1 MGSNPQKR
9 TRTGAR
15 RMSKIKA
22 HPIAGLNLSLYIGDK
37 QDDSIHLVCN
47 GYNALN
53 ESGKKML
60 EEIAGLI
67 NDAIETAAHTKV
79 TSLESPHEDMSRYDI
94 SATKR
99 DIPPKI
105 LFDIADYTLGK
116 LLPQR
121 IERTKYKISAVSALR
136 ASVRE
141 ADAHELKTLRTALR
155 GTINTVFS
163 SFKKTAENATDSAPD
178 EPTTAIQTSIAKKLT
193 DTTRDKLIHREIL
206 DYLLGDKLMQAL
218 LEPFDARRPGE
229 TTDAHVARTVGK
241 ADRQLKQKIE
251 AFLTE
256 ENIGKTADAIRS
268 YLAGELTTAIEQAL
282 ETVNKAEKAKAKAR

>member
-1 MGSNPQKR
+1 
-9 TRTGAR
+9 
-15 RMSKIKA
+15 MSKIKT

-37 QDDSIHLVCN
+37 KDDSIHLVCN
-47 GYNALN
+47 GYNALD
-53 ESGKKML
+53 ESGRKML

-121 IERTKYKISAVSALR
+121 VERAKYKISAVSALR

-163 SFKKTAENATDSAPD
+163 NFTKTAETAEESAPD
-178 EPTTAIQTSIAKKLT
+178 EPITLIQLYIAKKLT
-193 DTTRDKLIHREIL
+193 DNTRDKLIHREIL
-206 DYLLGDKLMQAL
+206 DYYLGDRVIESL
-218 LEPFDARRPGE
+218 LQPLDSRRPGE
-229 TTDAHVARTVGK
+229 NADKHVARTVGK
-241 ADRQLKQKIE
+241 ADRQLKQKID
-251 AFLTE
+251 AFLME
-256 ENIGKTADAIRS
+256 ENIGKKAATVRG

-282 ETVNKAEKAKAKAR
+282 ETVNKAEKTKAKAR